1 MFGMPMHPLLVHFP
15 IVLAVLLPIA
25 AIMGIVLIRRGVRV
39 RAAWTL
45 PVVLAAAL
53 WGSAFAAT
61 QTGEAEEDR
70 VERVVGEAP
79 LHSHEEAA
87 ERFLL
92 FSAVVTVVTLA
103 GYAPRTIGSAR
114 GIFGQPPFVEGD
126 IGVQHLCFL
135 QRRHRWRSGRRVAR
149 RPRTGQQHERK
160 QRGPRIPA
168 HPLSRSMCLHA
179 PGYERYRRTDSPGT
193 SRRGSPIHRPRLE
206 RRRTSRPGR
215 P

>member
-25 AIMGIVLIRRGVRV
+25 AIIGIVLIRRGVRV

-103 GYAPRTIGSAR
+103 GYAPRTIGSAAR
-114 GIFGQPPFVEGD
+114 MVSVAGAVLVVAAGAQVGHSGGQLVYTHGAASAYAAD
-126 IGVQHLCFL
+126 GAVVQ
-135 QRRHRWRSGRRVAR
+135 
-149 RPRTGQQHERK
+149 RTADRDE
-160 QRGPRIPA
+160 
-168 HPLSRSMCLHA
+168 
-179 PGYERYRRTDSPGT
+179 D
-193 SRRGSPIHRPRLE
+193 
-206 RRRTSRPGR
+206 
-215 P
+215 